1 MLNNRLQ
8 LCKSSR
14 QAGRQRNQPLSC
26 SFTKGTDKN
35 LGHLRDCGGV
45 WGVWGGLGGGGGV
58 RGRGVCRNEMEL
70 VKLVEVV
77 ISTTH
82 PLILTHLEFPA
93 RKRVFS

>member
-35 LGHLRDCGGV
+35 LGHLRDCGGGV
-45 WGVWGGLGGGGGV
+45 WGVRGGGLGEGEFA
-58 RGRGVCRNEMEL
+58 EM
-70 VKLVEVV
+70 KW
-77 ISTTH
+77 S
-82 PLILTHLEFPA
+82 
-93 RKRVFS
+93 

>member
-35 LGHLRDCGGV
+35 LGHLRDCGV
-45 WGVWGGLGGGGGV
+45 GGGGG
-58 RGRGVCRNEMEL
+58 GLGEGEFAEM
-70 VKLVEVV
+70 KW
-77 ISTTH
+77 S
-82 PLILTHLEFPA
+82 
-93 RKRVFS
+93 